1 MLRPFART
9 THPPSLPYSQSLMI
23 HLFDPRLGPD
33 RGHRAAAE
41 LDVENCVRAHPQ
53 RTDEDNESDPT
64 PPAAE
69 TSTRRKRSSAPPLSR
84 APREDQAEEREAQ
97 HRARSDLQGGGGGG
111 GALALISANRPRRA
125 EAMIAAAAKYLNPKA
140 TVRGR
145 ARRAAP

>member
-1 MLRPFART
+1 
-9 THPPSLPYSQSLMI
+9 MI

-69 TSTRRKRSSAPPLSR
+69 TSMRRRLSS
-84 APREDQAEEREAQ
+84 APREDQAEELEAQ
-97 HRARSDLQGGGGGG
+97 HVIRARSDLQGGGGGG